1 MRDFKKLRVWQ
12 YGIELTVKIYQLT
25 EELPKEEKYGLIS
38 QITRAAAS
46 ILANIAEGSSRN
58 SEKDFR
64 PFLGISL
71 GSSFELETFLVILTE
86 LEMAPKKQ
94 LEELIKLN
102 TDQQRMLSGHIKKLS

>member
-46 ILANIAEGSSRN
+46 IPANIAEGSSRN

-64 PFLGISL
+64 RFLGISL

-86 LEMAPKKQ
+86 LELAPKKQ